1 MNVDL
6 EKKIGEAL
14 ERAAQPLTQEPQKT
28 LAALCGDYCAL
39 KLTETGLKNGIMDA
53 TKDVRLFLSV
63 EGIHDYS
70 LQEQG
75 EENKKMVDAYFL
87 NPRPEKTEASLYRPV
102 TKKGDPRI
110 WFKQLK
116 KYARPNDTLYVF
128 AKGGKLY
135 VLNTSHKKMDQ
146 VLEDIKKGTSPLAK
160 KSSLPIP
167 DLPPIPK
174 KISVTE
180 SPPREIKP
188 IPETGN
194 EIKGKTGAT
203 PKEASPGQEP
213 EVIQSNPHEMNTS
226 LQVNLGEDRVGQP
239 VTWEPFHRA
248 NRLSNAH
255 VAILGGSGTGKSQTM
270 KVLIRE
276 MCENGV
282 FPIILDWHDDYIKEE
297 FRQVIGNP
305 RFHEADKG
313 LSFNPLCIEHDA
325 NASGT
330 RVIMTHVYKIS
341 EMFNRAFDLGP
352 IQQRNLRNALCKT
365 YESIGLS
372 RYADSLPPD
381 TRFPEF
387 NELRDFLDEEGDHSL
402 NNRLDP
408 LFDLQL
414 FQGDVGFQD
423 GFLNEPHIIWLKNLP
438 NDYIKKAV
446 SGILLMGIYAS
457 LLRAGEYPNG
467 VRIAVVVDEAHKVAN
482 LDEMNIL
489 LKESRKYGC
498 AVLLSSQEAKD
509 FSDSIY
515 SNVGTLLCLGLN
527 EPGNSEK
534 IAKQLG
540 SHSNFRDLAD
550 KIRDLPNFEGYIK
563 NNHYSPYSEIK
574 VKPYFD
580 RYK

>member
-1 MNVDL
+1 MKVDL
-6 EKKIGEAL
+6 EKKIGEVL
-14 ERAAQPLTQEPQKT
+14 DRAAQPVTQEPQRIIAT
-28 LAALCGDYCAL
+28 LCEEYCTL
-39 KLTETGLKNGIMDA
+39 KITETGLKKGIMDA
-53 TKDVRLFLSV
+53 TKDVRLYLKAN
-63 EGIHDYS
+63 EIHDYS

-75 EENKKMVDAYFL
+75 QEYKKMVGAYFL

-102 TKKGDPRI
+102 TKNGDPRI
-110 WFKQLK
+110 WFKQLG

-128 AKGGKLY
+128 AKGKELY
-135 VLNTSHKKMDQ
+135 VLNTKHKKIEQ
-146 VLEDIKKGTSPLAK
+146 ILEDIKKGTSPLAENL
-160 KSSLPIP
+160 SLPIP
-167 DLPPIPK
+167 DLVIK
-174 KISVTE
+174 TD
-180 SPPREIKP
+180 PRETKP
-188 IPETGN
+188 TPETGN
-194 EIKGKTGAT
+194 EFKEKVYNA
-203 PKEASPGQEP
+203 PKEPSPEQEP
-213 EVIQSNPHEMNTS
+213 EIIHSNPRETNSS

-239 VTWEPFHRA
+239 VTWEPFHAA

-255 VAILGGSGTGKSQTM
+255 MAILGGSGTGKSQTM

-276 MCENGV
+276 MYGSGV

-305 RFHEADKG
+305 RFHEANKG

-325 NASGT
+325 NASGS

-352 IQQRNLRNALCKT
+352 IQQRNLRHALFQT
-365 YESIGLS
+365 YESQGLD
-372 RYADSLPPD
+372 RNETSLPPD
-381 TRFPEF
+381 VNFPSF
-387 NELRDFLDEEGDHSL
+387 DELRYFLDEVGDHSL

-423 GFLNEPHIIWLKNLP
+423 GFLNEPHIVWLKNLP
-438 NDYIKKAV
+438 NDYIKKSV
-446 SGILLMGIYAS
+446 SGILLMGIYDS

-467 VRIAVVVDEAHKVAN
+467 ARIAVVVDEAHKVAN
-482 LDEMNIL
+482 LNEMTVL

-527 EPGNSEK
+527 ETGNSEK

-540 SHSNFRDLAD
+540 SHSNFRDLAE
-550 KIRDLPNFEGYIK
+550 KIRNLDNFQGYIK

-574 VKPYFD
+574 VEPYFE